1 LFDPLVFTSALNS
14 SYSLLWIPKLVAPTS
29 VHIRKRFCAKRQ
41 VLVLSVATTSVFKKV
56 GVDLA
61 GECGEDDAVVAFL
74 AEVTK
79 KVSEWVFLVE
89 ELAPRVLDVVK
100 EET

>member
-1 LFDPLVFTSALNS
+1 MDCRGGDHVADVIPALGVPLM
-14 SYSLLWIPKLVAPTS
+14 IM
-29 VHIRKRFCAKRQ
+29 
-41 VLVLSVATTSVFKKV
+41 LVLRVLPVIVPLEVIGDDGAQV